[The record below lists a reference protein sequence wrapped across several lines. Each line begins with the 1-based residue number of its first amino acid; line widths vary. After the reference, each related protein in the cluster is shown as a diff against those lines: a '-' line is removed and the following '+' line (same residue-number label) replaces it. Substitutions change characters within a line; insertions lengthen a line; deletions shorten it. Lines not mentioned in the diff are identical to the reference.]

1 MPESKRPLGSDL
13 VRLDAATD
21 EDIARQIAED
31 PDTAPELTDADL
43 AEAEIWE
50 GGRFIRR
57 VGRPKGSGTKELV
70 SLRLDRDI
78 LDFFREGGPGWQ
90 TRINDYLRG
99 ALELNRPPARR
110 DSRREK
116 LLKLIRGETGLSR
129 GEILERMGIKGDK
142 SGEMSVSNALTTL
155 VEKNQG
161 GLKGGKYRAR

>member
-1 MPESKRPLGSDL
+1 ME
-13 VRLDAATD
+13 
-21 EDIARQIAED
+21 
-31 PDTAPELTDADL
+31 
-43 AEAEIWE
+43 
-50 GGRFIRR
+50 FIRR

-78 LDFFREGGPGWQ
+78 LDFFRKGGPGWQ

-99 ALELNRPPARR
+99 ALELNGPAARR

-155 VEKNQG
+155 MEKNQG
-161 GLKGGKYRAR
+161 RLKGGKYRAR